1 MRQVLVLGVG
11 EFTRK
16 DGSKAGRVVVAS
28 TPRNANYRGLSAA
41 EIEAVPEVLDA
52 FKVLPGLYRLEVDM
66 QVATGFG
73 GRANEVR
80 QLVVG
85 AEFIAELVPGRKE
98 VKQS

>member
-1 MRQVLVLGVG
+1 
-11 EFTRK
+11 
-16 DGSKAGRVVVAS
+16 
-28 TPRNANYRGLSAA
+28 
-41 EIEAVPEVLDA
+41 
-52 FKVLPGLYRLEVDM
+52 VDI

-80 QLVVG
+80 QVVVA

>member
-11 EFTRK
+11 QFTLK
-16 DGSKAGRVVVAS
+16 DGRKIGRVVVAS
-28 TPRNANYRGLSAA
+28 TPRNPNYRGLSAA
-41 EIEAVPEVLDA
+41 EIEAAPEVLDA
-52 FKVLPGLYRLEVDM
+52 FKVLPGLYRLEVEM
-66 QVATGFG
+66 EVATGYG

-80 QLVVG
+80 QVVVA